1 MTEEQRDQI
10 LLTIL
15 KNSSETKEKVERLE
29 ERVIKLEEKVERLE
43 ERVIKLEEKVERLE
57 ERVIKL
63 EERVENLE
71 ERVIKLEENFQDSEE
86 NFQDLKSI
94 VISIRHS
101 VTIIEVEHG
110 EKLDA
115 IFSAISV
122 HDDMFKIQNKR
133 ITKNEKDIEKYADKL
148 YVLEQNLNK

>member
-15 KNSSETKEKVERLE
+15 KNSSETKEKVE
-29 ERVIKLEEKVERLE
+29 KLEEK
-43 ERVIKLEEKVERLE
+43 
-57 ERVIKL
+57 
-63 EERVENLE
+63 VENLE
-71 ERVIKLEENFQDSEE
+71 ERVIKLEENFQD
-86 NFQDLKSI
+86 LKGQ
-94 VISIRHS
+94 VISIGHS

>member
-1 MTEEQRDQI
+1 MTKEQRDQI

-43 ERVIKLEEKVERLE
+43 ERVIKLEG
-57 ERVIKL
+57 
-63 EERVENLE
+63 RVENLE
-71 ERVIKLEENFQDSEE
+71 ERVIKLEENFQD
-86 NFQDLKSI
+86 LKGQ
-94 VISIRHS
+94 VISIGHS